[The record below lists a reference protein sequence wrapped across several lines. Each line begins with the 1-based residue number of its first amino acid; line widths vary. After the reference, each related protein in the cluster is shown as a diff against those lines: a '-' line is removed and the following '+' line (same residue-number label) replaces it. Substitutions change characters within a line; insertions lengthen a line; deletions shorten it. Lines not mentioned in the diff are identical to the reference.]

1 MASTYRKSLPI
12 LFPYCNLYTPRGRG
26 GEVARAESLCYNSRR
41 KESDAGMTKAE
52 RLAELVALDV
62 KIPQLTFNRKTIYTA
77 EINALQAE
85 ILANGEEMN
94 AEYRPEQYAELRPE
108 RQAEIMGRNA
118 DGSSK
123 RRLFGR
129 RKK

>member
-1 MASTYRKSLPI
+1 
-12 LFPYCNLYTPRGRG
+12 
-26 GEVARAESLCYNSRR
+26 
-41 KESDAGMTKAE
+41 MTKAE

-85 ILANGEEMN
+85 MLADAAALEQ
-94 AEYRPEQYAELRPE
+94 EYRPEDYAELRPE
-108 RQAEIMGRNA
+108 RQAELMGRNP

-123 RRLFGR
+123 RRLFR
-129 RKK
+129 KRKKGGE